1 MTFILASTSP
11 RRRELLQSIG
21 LAFEVLPSHVPEIH
35 AEGESPEHYV
45 LRLAAEKGA
54 EIGRRHPERWVISA
68 DTTVVLGDELLEKP
82 ADEADARRMLLQ
94 IAGKTHTVFTGV
106 ALQKFTG
113 GGETDWIDTQLA
125 SSRVTMLPLTERE
138 IAWYVATGEPLDK
151 AGAYAVQG
159 IGAMFIESID
169 GSYSNVVGLPLATLF
184 RMLRKAGIDP
194 LYNALNGAVNGGA

>member
-21 LAFEVLPSHVPEIH
+21 VAFEVLPSHVPEIH
-35 AEGESPEHYV
+35 ADGEAPEDYV
-45 LRLAAEKGA
+45 RRLAEEKGA
-54 EIGRRHPERWVISA
+54 EIGRRHPDRWVISA
-68 DTTVVLGDELLEKP
+68 DTTVVLGDQLLEKP
-82 ADEADARRMLLQ
+82 EDEADARRMLQQ
-94 IAGKTHTVFTGV
+94 IAGRTHVVCTGV
-106 ALQKFTG
+106 ALQKFAGDGSIAYRHT
-113 GGETDWIDTQLA
+113 TCV

-138 IAWYVATGEPLDK
+138 IAWYVSTGEPLDK

-194 LYNALNGAVNGGA
+194 LYNV